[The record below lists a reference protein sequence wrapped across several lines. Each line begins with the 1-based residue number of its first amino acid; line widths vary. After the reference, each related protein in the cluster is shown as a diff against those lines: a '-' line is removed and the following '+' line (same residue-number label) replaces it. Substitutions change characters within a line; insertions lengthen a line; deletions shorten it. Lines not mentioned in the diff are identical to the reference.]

1 MDVKK
6 HSSVASEA
14 ASFQHPSKQE
24 LQFVIDT
31 LNTDTV
37 AVTALLGGYSP
48 PRRNCITDEFSWVI
62 CGDNWTQMFLR
73 LKIGTIFLHLFCL

>member
-48 PRRNCITDEFSWVI
+48 PKKLYN
-62 CGDNWTQMFLR
+62 
-73 LKIGTIFLHLFCL
+73 